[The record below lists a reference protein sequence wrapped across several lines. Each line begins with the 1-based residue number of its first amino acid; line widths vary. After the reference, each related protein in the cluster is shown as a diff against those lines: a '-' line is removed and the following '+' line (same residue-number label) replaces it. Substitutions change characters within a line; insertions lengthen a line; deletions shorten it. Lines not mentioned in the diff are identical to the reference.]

1 VKDISRSRVE
11 NDSVFNAIRKH
22 TEWLAK
28 HSDRE
33 YSLQLDTYRKEQKE
47 LRSVFA
53 QMDSLTRLREELD
66 VAALSTETDRW
77 ADDKAKQERF
87 QNWLRNLRKDIYL
100 DQAVKV
106 VDDIINQQ
114 NLAKAGQATKGEE
127 KGKKAF

>member
-1 VKDISRSRVE
+1 
-11 NDSVFNAIRKH
+11 
-22 TEWLAK
+22 
-28 HSDRE
+28 
-33 YSLQLDTYRKEQKE
+33 
-47 LRSVFA
+47 
-53 QMDSLTRLREELD
+53 